1 MFYSYCVIKSGSP
14 EDLER
19 MMARMDAESSRP
31 IDDPAPIRD
40 FPKYGRPLV
49 YVGGI
54 YGKAVGW
61 THKYGLI
68 ECWTPPTNTTWVG
81 LTLPASSG
89 WNRTSGRAVRGCSRH
104 RGPSERQQDNGL
116 VLHGRTEPLPCLASG
131 QAQ

>member
-1 MFYSYCVIKSGSP
+1 MFYSCCVIKSGSP

-19 MMARMDAESSRP
+19 MTARMDAESSRP

-40 FPKYGRPLV
+40 FPKYARPLV

-68 ECWTPPTNTTWVG
+68 EWMD
-81 LTLPASSG
+81 SSG
-89 WNRTSGRAVRGCSRH
+89 KYHMGWAHSSSIKRVEPDEWKGSSR
-104 RGPSERQQDNGL
+104 L
-116 VLHGRTEPLPCLASG
+116 
-131 QAQ
+131 